1 MDQLYTNMKTKQV
14 KANSFAAQSL
24 SLEELL
30 KADPH
35 LISSTQVIDAFVQ
48 ELKELLAIENLSKLI
63 EKIFSLQTVLGKLT
77 QHVPSD
83 ITVPNLDEFY
93 KLLSPILMRSL
104 QEHMLDQNSQILMD
118 SWKNAICIAIE
129 EELYLHKNSD
139 H

>member
-1 MDQLYTNMKTKQV
+1 MDQLYTNMKSKQV
-14 KANSFAAQSL
+14 KSTSFATQSL

-30 KADPH
+30 KADSH
-35 LISSTQVIDAFVQ
+35 LISSAQVIDAFVL

-63 EKIFSLQTVLGKLT
+63 EKIFSLQMILEKLS
-77 QHVPSD
+77 QYLPND
-83 ITVPNLDEFY
+83 IVVPNLDEFY

-104 QEHMLDQNSQILMD
+104 QEHILDQNSQVLME
-118 SWKNAICIAIE
+118 SWKNAIRIAIE